1 MKIGPVC
8 QNSRETTNVYTQGLK
23 DSCHGLQATLD
34 VEVSPPSGNR
44 PQSTN
49 DLRKVKNMID
59 NLVHD
64 IASISDPGESITN
77 KECNYEGTS
86 LSRHFSG
93 TGNYTSGTRPGRVQK
108 TSSAESKSYLC
119 QAGTERA

>member
-1 MKIGPVC
+1 
-8 QNSRETTNVYTQGLK
+8 
-23 DSCHGLQATLD
+23 
-34 VEVSPPSGNR
+34 
-44 PQSTN
+44 
-49 DLRKVKNMID
+49 MID

-77 KECNYEGTS
+77 KECNYEGAS

-108 TSSAESKSYLC
+108 TSSAESKFE
-119 QAGTERA
+119 GTFCAKRAQEEQHM